1 MSATAATRA
10 VPPPTPGAAPHGDAD
25 RRGRDALPLPGGDA
39 PTAGT
44 GSAGPGTTAAY
55 AGRRED
61 RSDDAPG
68 DAVARVTL
76 QTVADRVG
84 VSRMTVSN
92 AFSRPNQLSAAL
104 REKILAAA
112 DELGYVGPDPAARA
126 LARGSS
132 GAVGVLFTDSV
143 GTAFRDPV
151 AAAFFGALA
160 EGLSEHGVA
169 ITLLPESKSTQ
180 HVAARD
186 VAMDAALVYACPPH
200 ASAVQWLVR
209 RRLPLVYVDQD
220 PPEGVSSVLLDE
232 EAGGRLAA
240 EHVLALGHRR
250 VALFTTNWARGGSGW
265 ADDPATAG
273 VGVVARG
280 RVDGAYAALSA
291 AGAEVSA
298 YEVYDNDERFVPDA
312 ARDLLAGDEPPT
324 AVLCFSDLMAAAVI
338 QAAADRGL
346 RVPDDLSVVG
356 FDDSVLARTTEP
368 PLTTVRQDFDAKGR
382 LASAALLA
390 AIEHV
395 RAGQPVEPTHARIPV
410 ELVVRESTGPA
421 PS

>member
-1 MSATAATRA
+1 MNATTTTRA
-10 VPPPTPGAAPHGDAD
+10 VPSPTPGAAPRAVVDTD
-25 RRGRDALPLPGGDA
+25 DA
-39 PTAGT
+39 PAG
-44 GSAGPGTTAAY
+44 GARPAPGRRAAAY
-55 AGRRED
+55 PGARED
-61 RSDDAPG
+61 PPDDAPG

-92 AFSRPNQLSAAL
+92 AFSRPDQLSAAL
-104 REKILAAA
+104 RDKILAAA

-132 GAVGVLFTDSV
+132 GAVGVLFTESI

-169 ITLLPESKSTQ
+169 ITLLPESKAGQ

-209 RRLPLVYVDQD
+209 RRLPLVYVDQE

-232 EAGGRLAA
+232 ETGGRLAA

-250 VALFTTNWARGGSGW
+250 VALFTTNWLRGGNAW
-265 ADDPATAG
+265 AADAATAG

-280 RVDGAYAALSA
+280 RVDGAYAALAA

-298 YEVYDNDERFVPDA
+298 YEAHDNDERYVPDA
-312 ARDLLAGDEPPT
+312 ARELLAGDEPPT

-338 QAAADRGL
+338 QAASERGL
-346 RVPDDLSVVG
+346 RVPEDLSVVG

-382 LASAALLA
+382 LAADALLA
-390 AIEHV
+390 AIDRV
-395 RAGQPVEPTHARIPV
+395 RAGQTAAPTQQRIPV

-421 PS
+421 PR